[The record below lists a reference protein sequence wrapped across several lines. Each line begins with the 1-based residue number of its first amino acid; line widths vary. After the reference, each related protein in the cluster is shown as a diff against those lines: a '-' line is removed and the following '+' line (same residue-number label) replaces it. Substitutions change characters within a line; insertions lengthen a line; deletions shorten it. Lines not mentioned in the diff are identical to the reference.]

1 MRSHH
6 ILGLAVAILLSAC
19 APQPNLT
26 DQGLPRLERPSEV
39 LFWSQAEREAGFRAM
54 DRITPHRTVAAGGD
68 VRALPPGD
76 LLDLDVDAFMEA
88 EKVAGLLVL
97 QDGQLRLERYG
108 LGFGP
113 EGRWTSFSVAKSL
126 TSTLVGAAIADGH
139 IESLDT
145 PITRYLP
152 ELAGGAYESVTVRQ
166 LLTMTSGAEWNEDY
180 TDPDSDVA
188 RFFEPRETGG
198 MDPTLHYMRG
208 LERAAEPG
216 TRWHYSTGETNLVG
230 LLISRATGRTLADYL
245 SETLWRPYGMERDA
259 AWMVDAAGQEPGG
272 CCLVASLRDWGRVGQ
287 LVLEDGVVDGRSIVP
302 DGWFDEATTRQAD
315 IGAPGMGYG
324 YQWWTFDD
332 GTFGARGIFGQ
343 MIHIDP
349 ERRAVVVILS
359 AWPVATGDE
368 RSAARNAFLARVA
381 AALDQ

>member
-6 ILGLAVAILLSAC
+6 ILGLAVAVLLSAC
-19 APQPNLT
+19 APGPNPS
-26 DQGLPRLERPSEV
+26 QGLPRLERPSEV

-54 DRITPHRTVAAGGD
+54 ERITPHRTVAAGGE
-68 VRALPPGD
+68 VRPLPPGEP
-76 LLDLDVDAFMEA
+76 LNLEVNAFMEA

-97 QDGQLRLERYG
+97 QDGQVRLERYG

-139 IESLDT
+139 IESLQT

-198 MDPTLHYMRG
+198 TDPTLHYMRG

-216 TRWHYSTGETNLVG
+216 TRWHCSTGETNLVG

-245 SETLWRPYGMERDA
+245 SETIWRPYGMERDA
-259 AWMVDAAGQEPGG
+259 AWMVDDAGQEPGG

-287 LVLEDGVVDGRSIVP
+287 LVLEDGQIDGESFVP
-302 DGWFDEATTRQAD
+302 AGWFAEATRKQAD
-315 IGAPGMGYG
+315 IDDPGRGYG
-324 YQWWTFDD
+324 FQWWTRDD
-332 GTFGARGIFGQ
+332 GRFEAYGIFGQ
-343 MIHIDP
+343 TIHIDP
-349 ERRAVVVILS
+349 ERRLVVVILS
-359 AWPVATGDE
+359 AWPTATGRE
-368 RSAARNAFLARVA
+368 RSQAREAILARIA
-381 AALDQ
+381 AAAVQ

>member
-152 ELAGGAYESVTVRQ
+152 ELAGGAYDGVSVRQ

-245 SETLWRPYGMERDA
+245 SETIWRPYGMERDA
-259 AWMVDAAGQEPGG
+259 AWMVDEAGQEPGG

>member
-1 MRSHH
+1 MRRHLIS
-6 ILGLAVAILLSAC
+6 GLAVALALSAC
-19 APQPNLT
+19 AAQPTLNS
-26 DQGLPRLERPSEV
+26 DGLPRLERPSEV

-54 DRITPHRTVAAGGD
+54 DRITPHRTVAAGGE
-68 VRALPPGD
+68 VRALPPGPP
-76 LLDLDVDAFMEA
+76 LDLDVDAFMEA

-97 QDGQLRLERYG
+97 QDGRVRLERYG

-113 EGRWTSFSVAKSL
+113 EERWTSFSVAKSL

-139 IESLDT
+139 IESLET

-152 ELAGGAYESVTVRQ
+152 ELAGGAYDGVTVRQ

-180 TDPDSDVA
+180 TDANSDVA

-216 TRWHYSTGETNLVG
+216 TRWHYSSGETNLVG
-230 LLISRATGRTLADYL
+230 LLVSRATGRTLADYL
-245 SETLWRPYGMERDA
+245 SEKIWRSYGMERDA
-259 AWMVDAAGQEPGG
+259 AWMVDAAGQEAAG
-272 CCLVASLRDWGRVGQ
+272 CCLMASLRDWSRIGQ
-287 LVLEDGVVDGRSIVP
+287 LVLEDGVAGGRSIVP
-302 DGWFDEATTRQAD
+302 PGWFDEATSRQAD

-332 GTFGARGIFGQ
+332 GTFAARGIFGQ

-359 AWPVATGDE
+359 AWPVATGSA
-368 RSAARNAFLARVA
+368 RSAARSAFLARVA
-381 AALDQ
+381 AALDE

>member
-76 LLDLDVDAFMEA
+76 FLDLDVDAFMEA

-152 ELAGGAYESVTVRQ
+152 ELAGGAYDGVSVRQ

-245 SETLWRPYGMERDA
+245 SETIWRPYGMERAA
-259 AWMVDAAGQEPGG
+259 AWMVDEAGQEPGG

-287 LVLEDGVVDGRSIVP
+287 LVLEDGIVDGRSIVP
-302 DGWFDEATTRQAD
+302 EGWFDDATARQAD
-315 IGAPGMGYG
+315 IGVPGMGYG
-324 YQWWTFDD
+324 YQWWTFAD

-381 AALDQ
+381 AALDA

>member
-6 ILGLAVAILLSAC
+6 ILGLAVAVLLSAC
-19 APQPNLT
+19 APEPPLNAR
-26 DQGLPRLERPSEV
+26 GLPQLERPSEV
-39 LFWSQAEREAGFRAM
+39 LFWNQTEREAGFRAM
-54 DRITPHRTVAAGGD
+54 DRITPHRTVPAGGELH
-68 VRALPPGD
+68 ALPPGEP
-76 LLDLDVDAFMEA
+76 LGLDVHAFMEA

-97 QDGQLRLERYG
+97 QDGRVRLERYG

-113 EGRWTSFSVAKSL
+113 DGRWTSFSVAKSL
-126 TSTLVGAAIADGH
+126 TSTLAGAAIADGH
-139 IESLDT
+139 IEGLET

-152 ELAGGAYESVTVRQ
+152 ELAGGAYDGVTVRQ
-166 LLTMTSGAEWNEDY
+166 LLTMTSGAAWNEDY
-180 TDPDSDVA
+180 TDADSDVA

-208 LERAAEPG
+208 LDRAAEPG
-216 TRWHYSTGETNLVG
+216 SRWHYSSGETNLVG
-230 LLISRATGRTLADYL
+230 LLVSRATGRTLADYL
-245 SETLWRPYGMERDA
+245 SEKIWRPYGMERDA
-259 AWMVDAAGQEPGG
+259 AWMVDAAGQEAAG
-272 CCLVASLRDWGRVGQ
+272 CCLMASLRDWGRVGQ

-302 DGWFDEATTRQAD
+302 DGWFDGATTKQAD
-315 IGAPGMGYG
+315 IGAPGLGYG

-332 GTFGARGIFGQ
+332 GTFAARGIFGQ
-343 MIHIDP
+343 MIHVDP

-381 AALDQ
+381 AALDE

>member
-152 ELAGGAYESVTVRQ
+152 ELAGGAYDGVSVRQ

-245 SETLWRPYGMERDA
+245 SETIWRPYGMERDA

-287 LVLEDGVVDGRSIVP
+287 LVLEDGQIDGESFVP
-302 DGWFDEATTRQAD
+302 AGWFAEATRKQAD
-315 IGAPGMGYG
+315 IDDPGRGYG
-324 YQWWTFDD
+324 FQWWTRDD
-332 GTFGARGIFGQ
+332 GRFEAYGIFGQ
-343 MIHIDP
+343 TIHIDP
-349 ERRAVVVILS
+349 ERRLVVVILS
-359 AWPVATGDE
+359 AWPTATGRE
-368 RSAARNAFLARVA
+368 RSQAREAILARIA
-381 AALDQ
+381 AAAVQ

>member
-1 MRSHH
+1 MRRHS
-6 ILGLAVAILLSAC
+6 IIGLVAAVALSAC
-19 APQPNLT
+19 ASET
-26 DQGLPRLERPSEV
+26 DLVGGDLPRLERPSEV

-68 VRALPPGD
+68 VRALPPGAP
-76 LLDLDVDAFMEA
+76 LDLEVDAFMEA

-97 QDGQLRLERYG
+97 QDGRVRLERYG
-108 LGFGP
+108 LGFGR

-139 IESLDT
+139 IESLET
-145 PITRYLP
+145 PIIRYLP
-152 ELAGGAYESVTVRQ
+152 ELAGGAYDGVTVRQ
-166 LLTMTSGAEWNEDY
+166 LLTMTSGAAWNEDY
-180 TDPDSDVA
+180 GDADSDVA

-208 LERAAEPG
+208 LERAAAPG
-216 TRWHYSTGETNLVG
+216 TRWHYSSGETNLVG
-230 LLISRATGRTLADYL
+230 LLVTRATGRTLADYL
-245 SETLWRPYGMERDA
+245 SEKIWRPYGMEQNA
-259 AWMVDAAGQEPGG
+259 AWMVDAAGQEAAG
-272 CCLVASLRDWGRVGQ
+272 CCLMASLRDWSRVGQ
-287 LVLEDGVVDGRSIVP
+287 LVLEDGVVDGRSSFP
-302 DGWFDEATTRQAD
+302 DGWFDEATSRQAD
-315 IGAPGMGYG
+315 IGVPGLGYG
-324 YQWWTFDD
+324 YQWWTNDN
-332 GTFGARGIFGQ
+332 GTFAARGIFGQ

-368 RSAARNAFLARVA
+368 RSAARNAFLARVT

>member
-6 ILGLAVAILLSAC
+6 ILGLAAAILLSAC
-19 APQPNLT
+19 APEPNLT

-76 LLDLDVDAFMEA
+76 LLDLDVDGFMQA

-97 QDGQLRLERYG
+97 QDGQVRLERYG

-139 IESLDT
+139 IESLQT

-198 MDPTLHYMRG
+198 TDPTLHYMRG

-245 SETLWRPYGMERDA
+245 SETIWRPYGMERDA
-259 AWMVDAAGQEPGG
+259 AWMVDDAGQEPGG

-287 LVLEDGVVDGRSIVP
+287 LVLEDGQIDGESFVP
-302 DGWFDEATTRQAD
+302 AGWFAEATRKQAD
-315 IGAPGMGYG
+315 IDDPGRGYG
-324 YQWWTFDD
+324 FQWWTRDD
-332 GTFGARGIFGQ
+332 GRFEAYGIFGQ
-343 MIHIDP
+343 TIHIDP
-349 ERRAVVVILS
+349 ERRLVVVILS
-359 AWPVATGDE
+359 AWPTATGRE
-368 RSAARNAFLARVA
+368 RSQAREAILARIA
-381 AALDQ
+381 AAADQ